1 MSSSPPS
8 APAAPIRL
16 LVVDDLAETRE
27 NLMKLLSFED
37 DIEIVG
43 AAPDG
48 RLAVETTRSLKPD
61 LVLMD
66 ITMPTMDGIAAAE
79 AIRAEC
85 PTAQVIMMSV
95 HDESETLR
103 RAMLA
108 GAREFLV
115 KPFGADELV
124 TAIRRVAERKRSDAT
139 TTHRPSGPQE
149 HTGGRVLSVFSPK
162 GGVGRTTIACN
173 LAVALKQSTGKKVAL
188 VDGNFQFGDVGV
200 VLNLQPTKTIVDL
213 LPHIADIDAELIGDV
228 VLRHGSGVD
237 VLLAPTRPEMAELVT
252 SDYLKR
258 ILGKVREV
266 YDYVVVDTAPSFSE
280 TMLAALDLSD
290 RIFVILTV
298 EMPAIKNT
306 RLFLEVAGQLG
317 YGRDKLTLVLNRAD
331 STGGVDVGEIERS
344 LGHKIPAKIVS
355 DGRLVTY
362 ALNQGEPF
370 VLLNKKAEVTRGL
383 YELAA
388 LAEGAERETRAEASA
403 EAARANPFSSLAR
416 GLRLPGRPAAT
427 LAR

>member
-1 MSSSPPS
+1 MSPS
-8 APAAPIRL
+8 ASTAPIRV
-16 LVVDDLAETRE
+16 LVVDDVDETRE

-37 DIEIVG
+37 DVEVVG

-48 RLAVETTRSLKPD
+48 RLAVEATRSLHPD
-61 LVLMD
+61 IVLMD

-79 AIRAEC
+79 AIRAQC
-85 PTAQVIMMSV
+85 PTAQVVMMSV
-95 HDESETLR
+95 HDEAESLR

-124 TAIRRVAERKRSDAT
+124 VALRRVAERSRADKVAAA
-139 TTHRPSGPQE
+139 RPVEPTYTG
-149 HTGGRVLSVFSPK
+149 GGRVFSVFSPK

-173 LAVALKQSTGKKVAL
+173 LAVALKEATDKRVAL

-200 VLNLQPTKTIVDL
+200 VMNVQPSKTIVDL
-213 LPHIADIDAELIGDV
+213 LPHIADIDAELVGDV
-228 VLRHGSGVD
+228 VLRHSSGVD
-237 VLLAPTRPEMAELVT
+237 VLLAPTRPEMAELV
-252 SDYLKR
+252 SADYLKR
-258 ILGKVREV
+258 ILAKMREC

-290 RIFVILTV
+290 RIFVVLTV

-317 YGRDKLTLVLNRAD
+317 YDREKLTLVLNRAD
-331 STGGVDVGEIERS
+331 STGGIEVGEIERS
-344 LGHKIPAKIVS
+344 LGHRIPVRIVS

-370 VLLNKKAEVTRGL
+370 VLLNRKAEVTKGVFD
-383 YELAA
+383 LAA
-388 LAEGAERETRAEASA
+388 LAQGTTPVRAEEPKASLLSRFRFGKT
-403 EAARANPFSSLAR
+403 AAAVAA
-416 GLRLPGRPAAT
+416 PAQ
-427 LAR
+427 

>member
-1 MSSSPPS
+1 V
-8 APAAPIRL
+8 

-27 NLMKLLSFED
+27 NLMKLLSFEE
-37 DIEIVG
+37 DIEVVG

-48 RLAVETTRSLKPD
+48 RLAVETTRQLKPD

-124 TAIRRVAERKRSDAT
+124 TAIRRVAERKRLDAT
-139 TTHRPSGPQE
+139 TTHRPAAPQE
-149 HTGGRVLSVFSPK
+149 HGGGRVVSIFSPK

-213 LPHIADIDAELIGDV
+213 LPHVADIDAELVGDV
-228 VLRHGSGVD
+228 VLRHSSGVD
-237 VLLAPTRPEMAELVT
+237 VLLAPTRPEMAELVNA
-252 SDYLKR
+252 DYLKR
-258 ILGKVREV
+258 ILGKMREV
-266 YDYVVVDTAPSFSE
+266 YDYVVVDTAPSFND

-317 YGRDKLTLVLNRAD
+317 YGRDKLSLVLNRAD

-344 LGHKIPAKIVS
+344 LGHKIPVKIVS

-370 VLLNKKAEVTRGL
+370 VLLNKKAEVTKGL
-383 YELAA
+383 YDLAA
-388 LAEGAERETRAEASA
+388 LAQGAEREDGSEAPA

-416 GLRLPGRPAAT
+416 GLGLSGRPAT
-427 LAR
+427 TPAR

>member
-1 MSSSPPS
+1 V
-8 APAAPIRL
+8 

-37 DIEIVG
+37 DIEVVG

-48 RLAVETTRSLKPD
+48 RLAVETTRALKPD

-124 TAIRRVAERKRSDAT
+124 TAIRRVAERKRADAT
-139 TTHRPSGPQE
+139 TSHRPTAPQE
-149 HTGGRVLSVFSPK
+149 RAGGRVLSVFSPK

-213 LPHIADIDAELIGDV
+213 LPHVADIDAELVGDV

-237 VLLAPTRPEMAELVT
+237 VLLAPTRPEMAELVNA
-252 SDYLKR
+252 DYLKR
-258 ILGKVREV
+258 ILGKMREV

-317 YGRDKLTLVLNRAD
+317 YGREKLSLVLNRAD

-370 VLLNKKAEVTRGL
+370 VLLNRKAEVTRGL
-383 YELAA
+383 FDLAA
-388 LAEGAERETRAEASA
+388 LAQGAEREAGSDASA
-403 EAARANPFSSLAR
+403 EPSRANPFSSLAR
-416 GLRLPGRPAAT
+416 GLRLPGRPATAP
-427 LAR
+427 AR

>member
-1 MSSSPPS
+1 MT
-8 APAAPIRL
+8 AAAAAPIRV
-16 LVVDDLAETRE
+16 LVVDDVDETRE

-37 DIEIVG
+37 DVEVVG

-48 RLAVETTRSLKPD
+48 RLAVEATRTLRPD
-61 LVLMD
+61 IVLMD
-66 ITMPTMDGIAAAE
+66 ITMPTMDGITAAE
-79 AIRAEC
+79 QIRHEVPSAN
-85 PTAQVIMMSV
+85 VVMMSV
-95 HDESETLR
+95 HDEAESLR

-124 TAIRRVAERKRSDAT
+124 VALRRVAERSRADQAAAARPPEQQHDA
-139 TTHRPSGPQE
+139 G
-149 HTGGRVLSVFSPK
+149 GGRVFSVFSPK

-200 VLNLQPTKTIVDL
+200 VLNVQPSKTIVDL
-213 LPHIADIDAELIGDV
+213 LPHIADIDAELVGDV
-228 VLRHGSGVD
+228 VLRHSSGVD

-252 SDYLKR
+252 AEYLKR
-258 ILGKVREV
+258 ILGKMREV
-266 YDYVVVDTAPSFSE
+266 YDYVVVDTAASFSE

-290 RIFVILTV
+290 RIFVLLTV

-331 STGGVDVGEIERS
+331 STGGIDVGEIERS
-344 LGHKIPAKIVS
+344 LGHRIPVRIVS
-355 DGRLVTY
+355 DGRLATY
-362 ALNQGEPF
+362 ALNQGEPL
-370 VLLNKKAEVTRGL
+370 VLLNRKAEVTRGL
-383 YELAA
+383 YDLAA
-388 LAEGAERETRAEASA
+388 VAQGVNPAEANNPARAEPTKGGLFG
-403 EAARANPFSSLAR
+403 R
-416 GLRLPGRPAAT
+416 LRLGKAAT
-427 LAR
+427 AAAAS